1 MFIEGPQFIV
11 FDKRAEIEQSAAR
24 ANLPPGAY
32 LFGVQ
37 LFFELPEAIRTESGE
52 LDPHSFFN
60 SVGVLGEIPVYID
73 RWTQGV
79 VEKIEYVINDV
90 ASQVKSLH
98 SAPKIAAALASGL
111 WQGFLEDYDVASRIR
126 ALTPQ
131 EIDRYRGQSL
141 IYDKLQQLSGQQFLS
156 DPGSF

>member
-60 SVGVLGEIPVYID
+60 SVGVLGEIPVYINE
-73 RWTQGV
+73 WTPGV
-79 VEKIEYVINDV
+79 VDQIEYVIKDV
-90 ASQVKSLH
+90 ASQIEIPYASE
-98 SAPKIAAALASGL
+98 IAAALALGL
-111 WQGFLEDYDVASRIR
+111 WQGFLEDYDAASKKR

-131 EIDRYRGQSL
+131 EIKRYQGQSL
-141 IYDKLQQLSGQQFLS
+141 IYDKLSQLSGQ
-156 DPGSF
+156 